1 MAKIKSLTADAV
13 FSSLK
18 DSAYQQ
24 AGAAKTVEDVARYAI
39 ENIPGFP
46 KDISDEAKDELVAGY
61 RMKFNQLHP
70 AQEYAVID
78 GHYVQATEEH
88 KANKSVE
95 KIAVGVD
102 FAFSYSSQEFGKLKN
117 TNPALHSV
125 VGTVREK
132 TSTYCSNRFKE
143 LKAAAASL
151 LNAGKGRARTAN
163 KDFSE
168 YIADFFKDTA
178 PTRLKSAKARGDSTA
193 DEARWNNAKVAFM
206 VQWNK

>member
-1 MAKIKSLTADAV
+1 MAKIKSPTADAV

-39 ENIPGFP
+39 ENISGFP
-46 KDISDEAKDELVAGY
+46 KECSDEAKEELVAGY
-61 RMKFNQLHP
+61 RMKYNQLHP

-95 KIAVGVD
+95 KIAVGIE

-117 TNPALHSV
+117 TNPALHAV
-125 VGTVREK
+125 VGAVREK

-143 LKAAAASL
+143 LKSAAASL

-178 PTRLKSAKARGDSTA
+178 PTRLKSAKARGDNTA
-193 DEARWNNAKVAFM
+193 DETRWNNAKVAFM